1 MNDGTGGKIK
11 SPMTGLLVASQEVGE
26 PPCNKPS
33 CSPPT
38 EEERARMTLKA
49 MMDTCSL
56 ATSDMPEGFFRYVK
70 FGEMIWKAFELG
82 RIYEKNRIKDEN
94 E

>member
-1 MNDGTGGKIK
+1 MSNPEYTPERLMFQGVKKDK
-11 SPMTGLLVASQEVGE
+11 
-26 PPCNKPS
+26 
-33 CSPPT
+33 PT

-56 ATSDMPEGFFRYVK
+56 ATSDMPEGWFRHSR

-82 RIYEKNRIKDEN
+82 RIYEKNRVKNEN